1 VETNAASAFCRKS
14 SVVVVAG
21 KGGVGKSTV
30 SATLARLA
38 AREGL
43 SVLLVELDEGG
54 ALSQLFEHHQSR
66 SDTFELSTG
75 ATDDWD
81 SRSAPVRAVT
91 ITAEDVLVEYLRDHG
106 FGRAAR
112 RLARS
117 GMLDIAAT
125 GIPGVRDILVLGK
138 VVQLERS
145 HTADLIVVDGPA
157 AGHAVTFLTCAQGVL
172 DSSRAGPLHSLA
184 SDVVSFLSDPARCQ
198 VVLVTVAE
206 ETPVNETVET
216 ARALETR
223 VGAYLGPAIVNLMF
237 PRLELLDADPE
248 AAAAAAGVT
257 LRPGEADAIRAAAM
271 FRCLRQGMQAEQATR
286 LAEAL
291 PLPQL
296 WLPKLFGAD
305 IGLLEIDL
313 LVDAMETGLTHLREP
328 AGRAGWLGP
337 IKQVAGIA
345 LSRRIAACK

>member
-1 VETNAASAFCRKS
+1 
-14 SVVVVAG
+14 VVVAG

-66 SDTFELSTG
+66 SDTVELSTG

-81 SRSAPVRAVT
+81 SRSAPVRALT

-216 ARALETR
+216 ARTLETR

-271 FRCLRQGMQAEQATR
+271 FRCLRQEMQAEQATR

-337 IKQVAGIA
+337 IKQVAGITLA
-345 LSRRIAACK
+345 RRIAACE

>member
-1 VETNAASAFCRKS
+1 VETNAAAAFCRKS

-21 KGGVGKSTV
+21 KGGVGKSTM

-38 AREGL
+38 LRQGL

-54 ALSQLFEHHQSR
+54 ALSQLFDHHQPS
-66 SDTFELSTG
+66 SDAVELSVG

-81 SRSAPVRAVT
+81 SESAPVRAQT
-91 ITAEDVLVEYLRDHG
+91 ITAEDVLVEYLRGHG
-106 FGRAAR
+106 FGRAAT
-112 RLARS
+112 RLSRS

-138 VVQLERS
+138 IVQLERS
-145 HTADLIVVDGPA
+145 HAADLIVVDGPA

-216 ARALETR
+216 ARTLETR
-223 VGAYLGPAIVNLMF
+223 VGADLGPVIVNLMF
-237 PRLELLDADPE
+237 PRLELLDTDPE
-248 AAAAAAGVT
+248 AAASAAGIT

-271 FRCLRQGMQAEQATR
+271 FRCLRQEMQAEQATR

-296 WLPKLFGAD
+296 WLPKLFGAE
-305 IGLLEIDL
+305 IGRLEIDM
-313 LVDAMETGLTHLREP
+313 LVDAIQTGLTHLREP
-328 AGRAGWLGP
+328 AGRAGWRSP
-337 IKQVAGIA
+337 IKPAAGIG
-345 LSRRIAACK
+345 LGRRIAACE

>member
-1 VETNAASAFCRKS
+1 M
-14 SVVVVAG
+14 VVAG

-30 SATLARLA
+30 SATLARMA
-38 AREGL
+38 ARQGL

-54 ALSQLFEHHQSR
+54 ARNQLFDHHQSS
-66 SDTFELSTG
+66 SDAVELPAE
-75 ATDDWD
+75 ATDRDAT
-81 SRSAPVRAVT
+81 STPVRALA
-91 ITAEDVLVEYLRDHG
+91 ITAEDVLAEYLRDHG

-112 RLARS
+112 RLSRS

-138 VVQLERS
+138 IVQLERS
-145 HTADLIVVDGPA
+145 HIADLIVVDGPA

-184 SDVVSFLSDPARCQ
+184 SDVVCFLSDPARCQ

-216 ARALETR
+216 ASILETR
-223 VGAYLGPAIVNLMF
+223 VGAHLGPAVVNLMF

-248 AAAAAAGVT
+248 VAAAAAGVT

-271 FRCLRQGMQAEQATR
+271 FRLLRQEMQAEQATR

-291 PLPQL
+291 SLPQL
-296 WLPKLFGAD
+296 WLPKLFVAEM
-305 IGLLEIDL
+305 GLLEIDL
-313 LVDAMETGLTHLREP
+313 LADAMETGLTHLREP
-328 AGRAGWLGP
+328 ARRRGGQLGP
-337 IKQVAGIA
+337 ITATADFGSA
-345 LSRRIAACK
+345 RRIAAGE

>member
-1 VETNAASAFCRKS
+1 METNAAAAFYRKT

-54 ALSQLFEHHQSR
+54 ALSQVFEPQR
-66 SDTFELSTG
+66 SSCDTVELSDG
-75 ATDDWD
+75 ATEDWD
-81 SRSAPVRAVT
+81 TRSAPVRALT

-106 FGRAAR
+106 FGRAAK
-112 RLARS
+112 RLSRS

-125 GIPGVRDILVLGK
+125 GIPGVRDVLVLGK
-138 VVQLERS
+138 IVQLERS

-172 DSSRAGPLHSLA
+172 DSSRTGPLHSLA
-184 SDVVSFLSDPARCQ
+184 SDEVSFLSDPARCQ

-216 ARALETR
+216 ARTLETR

-248 AAAAAAGVT
+248 AAAVAAGVT

-271 FRCLRQGMQAEQATR
+271 FRCLRQEMQIEQATR

-291 PLPQL
+291 LLPQL
-296 WLPKLFGAD
+296 WLPKLFGAE
-305 IGLLEIDL
+305 IGLHEIDL
-313 LVDAMETGLTHLREP
+313 LADAMKTGLTNLREP
-328 AGRAGWLGP
+328 AGRTGWVGP
-337 IKQVAGIA
+337 IKVAASIESAG
-345 LSRRIAACK
+345 RIAACE

>member
-1 VETNAASAFCRKS
+1 
-14 SVVVVAG
+14 
-21 KGGVGKSTV
+21 
-30 SATLARLA
+30 
-38 AREGL
+38 
-43 SVLLVELDEGG
+43 
-54 ALSQLFEHHQSR
+54 
-66 SDTFELSTG
+66 
-75 ATDDWD
+75 
-81 SRSAPVRAVT
+81 
-91 ITAEDVLVEYLRDHG
+91 
-106 FGRAAR
+106 
-112 RLARS
+112 
-117 GMLDIAAT
+117 
-125 GIPGVRDILVLGK
+125 
-138 VVQLERS
+138 
-145 HTADLIVVDGPA
+145 
-157 AGHAVTFLTCAQGVL
+157 
-172 DSSRAGPLHSLA
+172 
-184 SDVVSFLSDPARCQ
+184 
-198 VVLVTVAE
+198 VTVAE

-271 FRCLRQGMQAEQATR
+271 FRCLRQEMQAEQATR

-345 LSRRIAACK
+345 LARRIAACE